1 MTSAGKKWLGIVSY
15 LQTEGS
21 AVLTSRGHFHP
32 HPETVRNIKGQSR
45 QFRRM
50 GCNVGGQAKEIMYGF
65 QSQMVRIESKS
76 GNSVQSQ
83 NGRLEPNIVSTPSP
97 PGITV

>member
-1 MTSAGKKWLGIVSY
+1 MTSAGKKWLGIVSH

-32 HPETVRNIKGQSR
+32 HSETVRNIKGQSR
-45 QFRRM
+45 QFKHM
-50 GCNVGGQAKEIMYGF
+50 GCNVGGQAKETKYGF
-65 QSQMVRIESKS
+65 QSQRVRTESKS

-83 NGRLEPNIVSTPSP
+83 NGAT
-97 PGITV
+97 

>member
-1 MTSAGKKWLGIVSY
+1 MTSAGKKWLGIVSH

-83 NGRLEPNIVSTPSP
+83 NGRLEPNIVSTPSL